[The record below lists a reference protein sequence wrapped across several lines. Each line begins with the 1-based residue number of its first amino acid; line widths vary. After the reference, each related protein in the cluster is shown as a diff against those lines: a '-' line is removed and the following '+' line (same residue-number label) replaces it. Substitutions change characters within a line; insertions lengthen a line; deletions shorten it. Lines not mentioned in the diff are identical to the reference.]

1 MFKLKFKKLSK
12 LLKNNTLI
20 PGSVSK
26 KLYVMENIEDFLSNM
41 LPNDLKQHCYPLNI
55 RDGKL
60 VLVIDS
66 PAWKS
71 KLHYILPSI
80 EPALAK
86 KFPKTIRGIEL
97 KIIPPSVPPKP
108 KLTPARKKLTEQS
121 RGIITSMADGMED
134 SDLKRSLERL
144 GKHKKS

>member
-20 PGSVSK
+20 PESVSK
-26 KLYVMENIEDFLSNM
+26 QLYVMENIEDFLSNM
-41 LPNDLKQHCYPLNI
+41 LPNDLKQHCYPLNV
-55 RDGKL
+55 RNKKL

-71 KLHYILPSI
+71 RLHYLLPTI
-80 EPALAK
+80 EPALRK
-86 KFPKTIRGIEL
+86 KFPKIIMDIEL
-97 KIIPPSVPPKP
+97 KIIPPSLPPKP
-108 KLTPARKKLTEQS
+108 KLTPARKELTEQS

-144 GKHKKS
+144 GKHR